1 MAIPFTDLPGTAQ
14 ALSTVNGWAAALAL
28 GILMTLIPYFLLTWS
43 SSRMDPT
50 VISII
55 SVLEVVGASV
65 VGYFMFNET
74 LDVPHFIGIALVV
87 ASIVLINIKLRM
99 AYFKRYGK
107 FIDPVI
113 KLGTWPLHKLMDD
126 QMKVFEG
133 KKI

>member
-1 MAIPFTDLPGTAQ
+1 MEHNNRSA
-14 ALSTVNGWAAALAL
+14 VLA
-28 GILMTLIPYFLLTWS
+28 
-43 SSRMDPT
+43 

-126 QMKVFEG
+126 QMKVFED
-133 KKI
+133 KKM